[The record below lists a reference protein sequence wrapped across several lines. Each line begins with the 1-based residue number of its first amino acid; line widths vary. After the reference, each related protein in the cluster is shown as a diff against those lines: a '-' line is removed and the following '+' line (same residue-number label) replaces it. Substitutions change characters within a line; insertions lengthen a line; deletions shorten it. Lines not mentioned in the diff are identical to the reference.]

1 MKKIVSVLVESP
13 FYFTMSLHDRIKL
26 VRRLKKKEKEI
37 DLKDN
42 DYALSS
48 ENVIVAELRQ
58 A

>member
-1 MKKIVSVLVESP
+1 
-13 FYFTMSLHDRIKL
+13 MSLHDRIKL

>member
-1 MKKIVSVLVESP
+1 MAINFTLTIIAP
-13 FYFTMSLHDRIKL
+13 MMRAIHRLQLLFY
-26 VRRLKKKEKEI
+26 
-37 DLKDN
+37 